1 MKGIFYVLFT
11 ILVVSC
17 GSDQKLNTSFKNDDL
32 IALVNSKTELG
43 DPSADEYDSE
53 WIPVQSRKEMLT
65 SFFNNVKNR
74 EYEVFEFFPGEMT
87 AMKNEELSYFFHHV
101 DTELVENELG
111 DYVPIMMEETFD
123 PSGIVY
129 FKFKE
134 ELYYNDESG
143 KFSKKVKYVCPMEKM
158 YEEDGSLRGYRGLF
172 WVKIGE

>member
-1 MKGIFYVLFT
+1 MKATFYVLIT
-11 ILVVSC
+11 ILVISC

-32 IALVNSKTELG
+32 IALVNSKTEVG
-43 DPSADEYDSE
+43 DLSANEYDSE

-65 SFFNNVKNR
+65 SFFGKIKDR
-74 EYEVFEFFPGEMT
+74 EYEVFNFFPGEMSPI
-87 AMKNEELSYFFHHV
+87 NDEELSYFFHHV
-101 DTELVENELG
+101 DTEIVENDLG
-111 DYVPIMMEETFD
+111 DYVPIMVEEMFD

-143 KFSKKVKYVCPMEKM
+143 AFYKKVKYVCPMEKM